1 MENDEILIGIVPVGN
16 VGGQLLDDIIIGV
29 KEVLMHTFNDDDME
43 KRISCRPI
51 PPRPTAIPG
60 SAYQENIG
68 KYNVNKFI
76 DLAMTIKSKADRKLN
91 YFGREITKTLV
102 ITNVPLYSLNINSA
116 VFGEALINGDYAVV
130 SLYQLENNALKED
143 IRERTIKECI
153 HELGHTFGLR
163 HCNEEKC
170 VMRQSLNMY
179 EVDKKSSHFCE
190 SCKRQLKSMQ
200 FSKDYGSWKG

>member
-143 IRERTIKECI
+143 IRERTIK
-153 HELGHTFGLR
+153 
-163 HCNEEKC
+163 
-170 VMRQSLNMY
+170 
-179 EVDKKSSHFCE
+179 
-190 SCKRQLKSMQ
+190 
-200 FSKDYGSWKG
+200 